1 MDTTAGGLEIKLTT
15 ISSAASGQVVY
26 NSLAQGEGQDYQGCD
41 PACAFAPDADVQL
54 SRIQGCAIY
63 TICLL
68 CIYMRISLTLSLS
81 LSLSLDRFQS
91 RLPPLCLAVL
101 HRRMRIDRQRID
113 QSGDRSSI
121 RGANG
126 QVLRQRVRTRH
137 YFQLPKGI
145 LYLGRAPAGGRDAG
159 EQ

>member
-1 MDTTAGGLEIKLTT
+1 MDTTAGCLEIKLTT

-68 CIYMRISLTLSLS
+68 CVHSYTDLTDSLS
-81 LSLSLDRFQS
+81 L
-91 RLPPLCLAVL
+91 PLA
-101 HRRMRIDRQRID
+101 
-113 QSGDRSSI
+113 
-121 RGANG
+121 
-126 QVLRQRVRTRH
+126 
-137 YFQLPKGI
+137 
-145 LYLGRAPAGGRDAG
+145 
-159 EQ
+159 